1 MHRFCVRPAIGVLV
15 LIICLSSLAPAG
27 LASTAVVPSDDSM
40 IIGARVIV
48 RAKVLSVGSAVDQD
62 RIFTYTSLKIREVLK
77 GKLAERK
84 IVIKERGGIVADRG
98 SVVFGT
104 PQFTPDEEVIL

>member
-1 MHRFCVRPAIGVLV
+1 
-15 LIICLSSLAPAG
+15 
-27 LASTAVVPSDDSM
+27 M